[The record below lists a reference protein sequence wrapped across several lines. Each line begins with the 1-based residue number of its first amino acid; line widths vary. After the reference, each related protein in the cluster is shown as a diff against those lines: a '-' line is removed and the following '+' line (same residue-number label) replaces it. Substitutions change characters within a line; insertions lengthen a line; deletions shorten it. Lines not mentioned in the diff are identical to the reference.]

1 MIKQIKFS
9 IFNFDDNQIDQL
21 DCYFADI
28 GCLLI
33 VYPKIILNF
42 FVGIK
47 SRHKEAVQQ
56 TSVKNNRTIMWTIKT
71 SENNNNGART
81 M

>member
-42 FVGIK
+42 LVRIK
-47 SRHKEAVQQ
+47 QRQ
-56 TSVKNNRTIMWTIKT
+56 
-71 SENNNNGART
+71 
-81 M
+81 